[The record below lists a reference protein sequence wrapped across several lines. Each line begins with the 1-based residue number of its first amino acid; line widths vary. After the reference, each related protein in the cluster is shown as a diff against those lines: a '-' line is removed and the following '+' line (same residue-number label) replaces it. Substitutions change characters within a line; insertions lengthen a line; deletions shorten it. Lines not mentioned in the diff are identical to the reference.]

1 MKSWPMEDAEARFS
15 ELLNA
20 CLVEGPQMVTRHGV
34 EVAVL
39 VSKDEWQRLT
49 RAARPGLKEL
59 LLGDEAR
66 GEVPVPKRGGLRR
79 RVAL

>member
-1 MKSWPMEDAEARFS
+1 
-15 ELLNA
+15 
-20 CLVEGPQMVTRHGV
+20 MVTRHGV

-59 LLGDEAR
+59 LLSDEAR
-66 GEVPVPKRGGLRR
+66 GEVPVPKRGGPSPSR
-79 RVAL
+79 RVVTTSFAERGGP